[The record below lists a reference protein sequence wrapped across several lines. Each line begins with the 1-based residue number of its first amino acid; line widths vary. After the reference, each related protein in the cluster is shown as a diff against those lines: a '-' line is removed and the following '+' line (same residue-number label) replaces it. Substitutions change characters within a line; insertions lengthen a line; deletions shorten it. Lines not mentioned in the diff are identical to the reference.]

1 MMEQQKKFK
10 NNQFDYDNYLTIINE
25 FEKQVER
32 FPDKIAIIHNDTR
45 ITYKE
50 LNILANKV
58 GNILIS
64 SGVDNGDKVVSH

>member
-45 ITYKE
+45 INYKD
-50 LNILANKV
+50 LNILAKKV
-58 GNILIS
+58 
-64 SGVDNGDKVVSH
+64 